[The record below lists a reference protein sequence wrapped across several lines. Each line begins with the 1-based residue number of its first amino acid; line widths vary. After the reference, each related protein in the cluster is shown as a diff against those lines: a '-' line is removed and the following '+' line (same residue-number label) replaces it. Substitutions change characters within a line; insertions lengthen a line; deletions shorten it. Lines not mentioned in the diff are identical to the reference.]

1 MEFLCYLPYINNIE
15 LLYKNSNII
24 NKISH
29 EIFLYTMVMIHTF
42 LEESPK
48 ASYDVCIQ
56 FS

>member
-29 EIFLYTMVMIHTF
+29 EIFLYAMVMIHTF

-56 FS
+56 SS